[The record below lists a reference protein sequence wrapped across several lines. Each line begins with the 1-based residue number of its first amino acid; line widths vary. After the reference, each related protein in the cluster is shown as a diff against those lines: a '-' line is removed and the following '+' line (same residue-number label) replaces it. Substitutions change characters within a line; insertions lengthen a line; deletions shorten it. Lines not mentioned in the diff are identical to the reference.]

1 MGGEGMNILLVD
13 DDLFNQDLACMLLE
27 DDGHQ
32 VTVADNGQ
40 KALDE
45 LARHDFEVVFLD
57 MEMPVLNG
65 IETAKIIRSCE
76 AGKPLAEYD
85 ITFPATSLVDRYRGK
100 RLLLLAMT
108 GNNDEGSR
116 TRCREAGI
124 DEFLAKPYALK
135 DFRKILQYAR
145 QEVMQEGKDSADS
158 ISDNEAAK
166 REDLVET
173 VFNHMKNAYP
183 LEDDQLHRLLQ
194 ESIKSVQQALEEIE
208 QGVENRNLV
217 VVAAASHRVKGTL
230 LGMGLDAQMELARTL
245 ESSAKAEEQQESE
258 ELAKELGCSLSR
270 LFGKRT
276 S

>member
-1 MGGEGMNILLVD
+1 MNILLVD

-27 DDGHQ
+27 EDGHQ
-32 VTVADNGQ
+32 VTVADNGL

-76 AGKPLAEYD
+76 TGRPLAEYD

-100 RLLLLAMT
+100 RLLLIAMT

-116 TRCREAGI
+116 ARCREAGI
-124 DEFLAKPYALK
+124 DEFLAKPYTLK
-135 DFRKILQYAR
+135 NFREILQHAR
-145 QEVMQEGKDSADS
+145 QEVMQEGKGSTDN
-158 ISDNEAAK
+158 ISDNEAAEQ
-166 REDLVET
+166 EDLVET
-173 VFNHMKNAYP
+173 AFKHMKNAYP
-183 LEDDQLHRLLQ
+183 LEDDQLQRLLQ
-194 ESIKSVQQALEEIE
+194 ESIKSVQQALEEIDN
-208 QGVENRNLV
+208 GVENKNLV

-230 LGMGLDAQMELARTL
+230 LSMGLEAQMELARTL

-258 ELAKELGCSLSR
+258 KLAKELGCSLSR
-270 LFGKRT
+270 LFGKGT